1 MFDFDY
7 LGGIIF
13 PTEDHPKTRKQ
24 KRQQKEKEEER
35 NTTLRSDLH
44 SLHSGFGKRT
54 NPRLFRSD
62 FTNDVGMTLIFV
74 ISSGGKTFAD
84 IY

>member
-1 MFDFDY
+1 MCVDY
-7 LGGIIF
+7 RGGIIF
-13 PTEDHPKTRKQ
+13 PKEDQPETRKQ
-24 KRQQKEKEEER
+24 KRQQKEKEEKR
-35 NTTLRSDLH
+35 NTTLRLDLH
-44 SLHSGFGKRT
+44 SLHTGFGKRT